1 MNKGKGYRCT
11 SCHAGNA
18 IAMVAKVWTST
29 IGALWKP
36 REPQTSP
43 SDVVTGCIPPTHTY
57 KDYLNAWTH
66 FCTSQAVTDADRRIV
81 RESVRPYSVVNPCK
95 ALK

>member
-1 MNKGKGYRCT
+1 MDHF
-11 SCHAGNA
+11 S
-18 IAMVAKVWTST
+18 S
-29 IGALWKP
+29 
-36 REPQTSP
+36 
-43 SDVVTGCIPPTHTY
+43 VVDTY